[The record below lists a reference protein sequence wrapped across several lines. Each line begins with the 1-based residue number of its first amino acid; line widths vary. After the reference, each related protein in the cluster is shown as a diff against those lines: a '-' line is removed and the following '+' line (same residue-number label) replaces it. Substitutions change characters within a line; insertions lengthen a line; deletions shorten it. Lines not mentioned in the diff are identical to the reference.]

1 MLGYNVIC
9 YLEGVTHCAVYERG
23 SQDRLGYAVYERRSQ
38 DRPGYLT
45 EKGQDVLGYNFI
57 CSLVDFQKSMIII

>member
-1 MLGYNVIC
+1 MIC
-9 YLEGVTHCAVYERG
+9 IVVKTFKTELEGVAHCAVYERG
-23 SQDRLGYAVYERRSQ
+23 SHAVYERRSQ